1 MKIWSLLSLLF
12 FTVLF
17 SNCKNEAPKAAAI
30 PVGITAAQLQDLI
43 AKVDYVDF
51 LFYNMD
57 ISVSQ
62 NDKAS
67 INQSI
72 AFLSTT
78 PKPSGMN
85 CPSIGR
91 MSLQSQGKII
101 LEADIHQLGTNCGY
115 FTIIENK
122 AAKGSCLMSAE
133 GMKFLT
139 TLINGYKK

>member
-1 MKIWSLLSLLF
+1 MKIWSIILF
-12 FTVLF
+12 VILF
-17 SNCKNEAPKAAAI
+17 SNCKNEAPKAAAE
-30 PVGITAAQLQDLI
+30 PAGVTTAQIQDLI
-43 AKVDYVDF
+43 ARVDYVDF

-62 NDKAS
+62 NDKGS

-72 AFLSTT
+72 TFLTTT
-78 PKPSGMN
+78 PKPITMN

-101 LEADIHQLGTNCGY
+101 LEADIHHQGTICGY

-122 AAKGSCLMSAE
+122 VAKGTCLMSE
-133 GMKFLT
+133 NGMKFLGK
-139 TLINGYKK
+139 LFDGYKK

>member
-1 MKIWSLLSLLF
+1 MKIWSIMLF
-12 FTVLF
+12 AFLF
-17 SNCKNEAPKAAAI
+17 SYCKNEAPKSKDALS
-30 PVGITAAQLQDLI
+30 VITTAQQQDLI

-72 AFLSTT
+72 TFLSTT
-78 PKPSGMN
+78 PKPATMN

-101 LEADIHQLGTNCGY
+101 LEADIHQQGNSCGY

-122 AAKGSCLMSAE
+122 AAKGTCLMSAD